1 MGTQPRRRKPRPV
14 VVYGGVAL
22 LLALAGTVGLWY
34 GLSNHEF
41 WHWQPWLGSWLVSIN
56 VTAFAYYGLDKAR
69 AGSNP
74 NSPTAGRRR
83 VPEVVLHGL
92 ALLGG
97 SIGAY
102 LGMRVFHHKT
112 LKGTFRIMFWLIVVL
127 QVLLIALVVRELWF
141 RHPSW

>member
-1 MGTQPRRRKPRPV
+1 MGRQPRTRKPRPV
-14 VVYGGVAL
+14 VVHGGIAL

-34 GLSNHEF
+34 WLSGK
-41 WHWQPWLGSWLVSIN
+41 WAWQPWLAAWFVSVN

-69 AGSNP
+69 AGGNP
-74 NSPTAGRRR
+74 NSVTAGRRR
-83 VPEVVLHGL
+83 VPEAVLHGL

-102 LGMRVFHHKT
+102 LGMQLFHHKT

>member
-1 MGTQPRRRKPRPV
+1 MGRQPRTRKPRPV

-22 LLALAGTVGLWY
+22 LLALAGTVGLWFW
-34 GLSNHEF
+34 LSQK
-41 WHWQPWLGSWLVSIN
+41 WGWQPWLGAWLVSIN

-69 AGSNP
+69 AGS
-74 NSPTAGRRR
+74 SPSSAAAGRR
-83 VPEVVLHGL
+83 VPEAVLHGL

-102 LGMRVFHHKT
+102 LGMRLFHHKT

-127 QVLLIALVVRELWF
+127 QVLIIVWVVRELWF
-141 RHPSW
+141 LHPSW